1 MQHQRLRLACRQ
13 RQSVGRRAVLPD
25 EIGISSLF
33 IRIEFLACK
42 HAKLHQIAV
51 FQRHIVRC
59 RTHARIHDRECVVE
73 EIGQVLAA
81 APEFLEIER
90 AEAAAGRQGV
100 GIVRQRLPGLQ
111 IIRLQHPD
119 HQMQHCRLLHDL
131 AAALHGVR
139 AQTIRLQIE
148 PADLHRYGRQQRML
162 AVIARHIDTVLRQ
175 GEIHILR
182 ALAAGRGPDDRTVRI
197 ERRVLGKGRLRRHG
211 VAAGLLREPAVKA
224 VVPAIRLRQLGNAA
238 LAVCVAVRLRAFAA
252 VRVQRDQ
259 EAFALPREHGIAVV
273 AERRVLFIACDRCLA
288 VQLRHEAG
296 QLHLRLRAQRRAV
309 GLVRL
314 GERPL
319 VEAALHH
326 GDVLI
331 AAEAAE
337 RAAAVHG
344 HADIT
349 RVVAAK
355 RRRRH
360 IDLARNAAQ
369 IVRAGDGAGVIAA
382 ANDGIVLHIA
392 HNTANV
398 LRILR
403 ADLAPVAAVVNVSI
417 GARARNAADP
427 LTARNCRIAAAA
439 FHLIVQAHAAHNAA
453 DLQAAADRTLKRAVH
468 NTGHTLRVAHHTRD
482 AAGLVCRPGRLDR
495 TLHVQLLHLAA
506 RADQAEEANLIL
518 RQLDLQIRDLMA
530 VAVERAGVRMARFA
544 DGIPVAAGQR
554 KVVQQS
560 GRDGRVPAVDLAGE
574 PVQLRFLRDLIH
586 AADIR
591 RLRAVRQLPEARVR
605 RRRDG
610 LRRGR
615 DRAGHA
621 RARDLHGQPLAHVVR
636 RDGIGCARRAV
647 DRGIAAIPLVVQ
659 RTLFARRV
667 EGRRERPA
675 HDRRAADANCPFQTH
690 DLAALGLQD
699 AGRGRAQRLELQH
712 PAAQCLGD
720 GEFVRDRDDHI
731 VALAVAVIPDVDQL
745 SFRAGIHALDAC
757 PGLQLAVDGKLT
769 ADGFLFAEQ
778 RQNRCQLPARLFQR
792 FRAADG
798 VVRRIAVILKIAAGH
813 VAAIVEPHGVLADVQ
828 ADRAAGAAA
837 ERLHV
842 PGVVRAVHRAVVPAH
857 HAADIA
863 AHDRRAA
870 HDRAVV
876 RAVFHRAIRLIRCR
890 NARRHHAARADES
903 AVRAAAHCAA
913 IFRGHTRDSLRAAYR
928 RPVQTAGDRAA
939 VSRGDTGSPAAAA
952 ERALGGAALDRPGV
966 DRRQNGA
973 LVAADDLAGDGE
985 VLDRAAVRGE
995 QRRSPHLI
1003 LAVEVCDAV
1012 ARAVQLAREVRVH
1025 GRPVAVVEVDVL
1037 RQDAFDGAVGLDRI
1051 GEPFQLR
1058 RRPDLV
1064 DAIRL
1069 RGDGSFFAVPA
1080 VRIALG
1086 PVGILRLGRSRIL
1099 PFEDGIAAV
1108 LGLCIGLEI
1117 IAKFFRRQRFQFV
1130 RRLALGRAVLDGT
1143 IVEIADRLQIRC
1155 RHIDLIQRLLAA
1167 RPFQTSCHAAGTFC
1181 LRQRAGIRVCQCA
1194 GAEAA
1199 EQTACCAACP
1209 VRRDLA
1215 GVVATVDRT
1224 VVVYAAGQAANQTR
1238 TRYGA
1243 GIIARQHGFTKHVA
1257 GYAAYV
1263 AAARCDGRGIGTF
1276 ADGMI
1281 HISCHAAH
1289 ILCARNRD
1297 ALQHVAVLHIV
1308 CIARNAASV
1317 FGCAGND
1324 AVGQCQIADL
1334 AARARIAEHSGA
1346 LCTTCRGNI
1355 QATDRMPGPVERA
1368 CITLVVIADWRPFIK
1383 AGCVSRDVFVDA
1395 DIRRQPGRVGHF
1407 GVLVE
1412 PHQLVR
1418 RADEICAVRVL
1429 LRRGVRL
1436 AVPRRL
1442 HRQRHRR
1449 DRDCRAL
1456 DLEVSAHRFT
1466 AGAGDGIAVFPV
1478 REQIA
1483 AGRLRSQCLRRPVL
1497 ARHRDGRC
1505 DLLAVRRRDRAERDR
1520 LPRQRVQ
1527 RHIGHIVHAGHS
1539 ICAVRVCIAEGAGA
1553 VAVGI
1558 AGLRQAIRPPV
1569 RQRRLRR
1576 AVLVGHRQH
1585 RVRRGRGKHHVVQ
1598 RFLQRYGDALPAV
1611 GHGERALLGL
1621 ALLGLDLVGIRT
1633 IFQMERA
1640 IFARP
1645 IGRFSLPDG
1654 QRRRAG

>member
-33 IRIEFLACK
+33 IRIEFPACK

-59 RTHARIHDRECVVE
+59 RTHARIHDRERVVE

-90 AEAAAGRQGV
+90 AEAAAGRQGI
-100 GIVRQRLPGLQ
+100 GIVCQRLPGLQ

-119 HQMQHCRLLHDL
+119 HQMQHRRLLHDP

-139 AQTIRLQIE
+139 AQPIRLQIE

-182 ALAAGRGPDDRTVRI
+182 ALAAGRGPDDRPVCI
-197 ERRVLGKGRLRRHG
+197 ERRVLGKDRLRRHS
-211 VAAGLLREPAVKA
+211 VAAGLLREPAVEA
-224 VVPAIRLRQLGNAA
+224 VVPAVRLRQLADAA
-238 LAVCVAVRLRAFAA
+238 FAIRVAVRLRAFAA

-259 EAFALPREHGIAVV
+259 EALALPREHGIAVV

-344 HADIT
+344 HADIA

-403 ADLAPVAAVVNVSI
+403 ADLAPVAAIVDVAI
-417 GARARNAADP
+417 GARARDAADP

-453 DLQAAADRTLKRAVH
+453 DLRAAADRTLKRAVR
-468 NTGHTLRVAHHTRD
+468 NAGHTLRVAHHTRD

-506 RADQAEEANLIL
+506 RADQAEEADLIL

-586 AADIR
+586 AADIC

-615 DRAGHA
+615 ERAGRA

-675 HDRRAADANCPFQTH
+675 HDRRAADANCPFQTR

-699 AGRGRAQRLELQH
+699 AGRGRAQRLDLQH
-712 PAAQCLGD
+712 PAAQRLRD

-863 AHDRRAA
+863 AHGRRAA

-890 NARRHHAARADES
+890 NARRHHVARADES

-939 VSRGDTGSPAAAA
+939 VSRGDTGCIATAA

-985 VLDRAAVRGE
+985 VLDRAAIRGE
-995 QRRSPHLI
+995 QRRSPRLI
-1003 LAVEVCDAV
+1003 FAVEVCDAV

-1037 RQDAFDGAVGLDRI
+1037 HQDAFDGAVGLDRI

-1108 LGLCIGLEI
+1108 LVLCIGLEI
-1117 IAKFFRRQRFQFV
+1117 IAKFFRRQRSQFV

-1143 IVEIADRLQIRC
+1143 TVAIADRLQIRC

-1167 RPFQTSCHAAGTFC
+1167 RPFQMSCHAAGTFC

-1194 GAEAA
+1194 GAEVAK
-1199 EQTACCAACP
+1199 QTARNAFC
-1209 VRRDLA
+1209 RFDRA

-1224 VVVYAAGQAANQTR
+1224 ATVQSASQTANQTR

-1243 GIIARQHGFTKHVA
+1243 GIIARQHIPAVHVA
-1257 GYAAYV
+1257 SYAAYV
-1263 AAARCDGRGIGTF
+1263 AAARCDGRGIGAF

-1317 FGCAGND
+1317 IGCAVND
-1324 AVGQCQIADL
+1324 AVGQCQIADH
-1334 AARARIAEHSGA
+1334 AARARIAEHA
-1346 LCTTCRGNI
+1346 NTLCTVCRDNI

-1383 AGCVSRDVFVDA
+1383 AGCVSLDVFVDA
-1395 DIRRQPGRVGHF
+1395 DIRRQPGRVGHL

-1449 DRDCRAL
+1449 DRDRRVL
-1456 DLEVSAHRFT
+1456 DLEVSAHRLV
-1466 AGAGDGIAVFPV
+1466 AGAGDGIAVFSV
-1478 REQIA
+1478 REQIG
-1483 AGRLRSQCLRRPVL
+1483 AGRFRRQRLRRPVL
-1497 ARHRDGRC
+1497 ARHRDERH
-1505 DLLAVRRRDRAERDR
+1505 DLLAVLCRDRAERDR
-1520 LPRQRVQ
+1520 LPRQRIQ
-1527 RHIGHIVHAGHS
+1527 RHIGRIVHAGHG

-1576 AVLVGHRQH
+1576 IVLVGHGQH

-1640 IFARP
+1640 GLIRP

>member
-1 MQHQRLRLACRQ
+1 
-13 RQSVGRRAVLPD
+13 
-25 EIGISSLF
+25 
-33 IRIEFLACK
+33 
-42 HAKLHQIAV
+42 
-51 FQRHIVRC
+51 
-59 RTHARIHDRECVVE
+59 
-73 EIGQVLAA
+73 
-81 APEFLEIER
+81 
-90 AEAAAGRQGV
+90 
-100 GIVRQRLPGLQ
+100 
-111 IIRLQHPD
+111 
-119 HQMQHCRLLHDL
+119 
-131 AAALHGVR
+131 
-139 AQTIRLQIE
+139 
-148 PADLHRYGRQQRML
+148 
-162 AVIARHIDTVLRQ
+162 
-175 GEIHILR
+175 
-182 ALAAGRGPDDRTVRI
+182 
-197 ERRVLGKGRLRRHG
+197 
-211 VAAGLLREPAVKA
+211 
-224 VVPAIRLRQLGNAA
+224 
-238 LAVCVAVRLRAFAA
+238 
-252 VRVQRDQ
+252 
-259 EAFALPREHGIAVV
+259 
-273 AERRVLFIACDRCLA
+273 
-288 VQLRHEAG
+288 
-296 QLHLRLRAQRRAV
+296 
-309 GLVRL
+309 
-314 GERPL
+314 
-319 VEAALHH
+319 
-326 GDVLI
+326 
-331 AAEAAE
+331 
-337 RAAAVHG
+337 
-344 HADIT
+344 
-349 RVVAAK
+349 
-355 RRRRH
+355 
-360 IDLARNAAQ
+360 
-369 IVRAGDGAGVIAA
+369 
-382 ANDGIVLHIA
+382 
-392 HNTANV
+392 
-398 LRILR
+398 
-403 ADLAPVAAVVNVSI
+403 
-417 GARARNAADP
+417 
-427 LTARNCRIAAAA
+427 
-439 FHLIVQAHAAHNAA
+439 
-453 DLQAAADRTLKRAVH
+453 
-468 NTGHTLRVAHHTRD
+468 
-482 AAGLVCRPGRLDR
+482 
-495 TLHVQLLHLAA
+495 
-506 RADQAEEANLIL
+506 
-518 RQLDLQIRDLMA
+518 MA

-591 RLRAVRQLPEARVR
+591 RLRAVTHFPEARVR

-610 LRRGR
+610 LCRGR
-615 DRAGHA
+615 DRAGRA

-675 HDRRAADANCPFQTH
+675 HDRRAADANCPFQTR

-712 PAAQCLGD
+712 PAAQRLRD
-720 GEFVRDRDDHI
+720 GEFVRNRDDHI

-813 VAAIVEPHGVLADVQ
+813 VAAVVEPHGVLADVQ

-939 VSRGDTGSPAAAA
+939 VFRRDAGSPAAAA

-995 QRRSPHLI
+995 QRLSPRLI
-1003 LAVEVCDAV
+1003 FAVEVCDAV

-1058 RRPDLV
+1058 RRPDLI

-1108 LGLCIGLEI
+1108 LLLCIGLEL
-1117 IAKFFRRQRFQFV
+1117 IAKFFRRQRSQFV

-1143 IVEIADRLQIRC
+1143 TVEIADRLQIRC

-1167 RPFQTSCHAAGTFC
+1167 RPFQMSCHAAGTFC

-1194 GAEAA
+1194 GAEVAK
-1199 EQTACCAACP
+1199 QTARNAFCTGRCDC
-1209 VRRDLA
+1209 A

-1224 VVVYAAGQAANQTR
+1224 ATVQSASQTANQTR

-1243 GIIARQHGFTKHVA
+1243 GIIARQHIRAVHVA
-1257 GYAAYV
+1257 SYAAYV
-1263 AAARCDGRGIGTF
+1263 AAFTGNFCCIGRF
-1276 ADGMI
+1276 RDSLV
-1281 HISCHAAH
+1281 HISGDAAGIALAMNRYTICNMA
-1289 ILCARNRD
+1289 ILDCTRTTSNRTYI
-1297 ALQHVAVLHIV
+1297 LPLVAGRTDIFDL
-1308 CIARNAASV
+1308 
-1317 FGCAGND
+1317 
-1324 AVGQCQIADL
+1324 AVRDRQIADHAIRISIAKQARVVCMIITDACRFYGNVQAPNRMI
-1334 AARARIAEHSGA
+1334 AAIERSFVFVEIIVVPIPA
-1346 LCTTCRGNI
+1346 
-1355 QATDRMPGPVERA
+1355 DRRPV
-1368 CITLVVIADWRPFIK
+1368 VK
-1383 AGCVSRDVFVDA
+1383 AGCVSRDVLVDA

-1418 RADEICAVRVL
+1418 RADEICFAVRVL
-1429 LRRGVRL
+1429 LRLGVRL
-1436 AVPRRL
+1436 AVPRLL

-1449 DRDCRAL
+1449 DRDRRVL
-1456 DLEVSAHRFT
+1456 DPEVSAHRLV

-1478 REQIA
+1478 REQIG
-1483 AGRLRSQCLRRPVL
+1483 AGRFRRQCLRRPVL
-1497 ARHRDGRC
+1497 ARHRDERH
-1505 DLLAVRRRDRAERDR
+1505 DFLAVLCRDRAERDR
-1520 LPRQRVQ
+1520 LPCQRVQ
-1527 RHIGHIVHAGHS
+1527 RHIGRIVHAGHG
-1539 ICAVRVCIAEGAGA
+1539 ICAMRVRIAERAGA
-1553 VAVGI
+1553 VAVRI

-1569 RQRRLRR
+1569 RQRRLLR
-1576 AVLVGHRQH
+1576 AVLVGHGQH
-1585 RVRRGRGKHHVVQ
+1585 RVLRGRGKHHVVQ
-1598 RFLQRYGDALPAV
+1598 RFLQRYGDALSAV

-1640 IFARP
+1640 GLIRP